1 MKEHSVGKIT
11 VLAAIK
17 GLVSEGEAVR
27 KKASENP
34 PDIAAISLSP
44 EELLGLRK
52 YISEGEFDIGLYAY
66 EEAYLANLRTFGE
79 VRAPAPCY
87 VEFLKV
93 ADRLGI
99 PLVPLDMNDDEFADT
114 YIENVSGMDFI
125 GHMMRERRLERKN
138 FRVRDVEDFIIQW
151 DRFISRNRGLRAV
164 ERAREEYMGKKL
176 ASLSGK
182 GRVLAMVDF
191 ERAEGVVRA
200 MAKYL

>member
-1 MKEHSVGKIT
+1 MKEHNMGKIT

-17 GLVSEGEAVR
+17 GLVSEGEAV
-27 KKASENP
+27 KKRAHESP
-34 PDIAAISLSP
+34 PNIAAISLSP
-44 EELLGLRK
+44 EELLGLRQ
-52 YISEGEFDIGLYAY
+52 YLREGEFDIGLYAY

-87 VEFLKV
+87 VEFLKA
-93 ADRLGI
+93 ADRLEV

-125 GHMMRERRLERKN
+125 GHMMRERRLERKS
-138 FRVRDVEDFIIQW
+138 FKVRSVEDFIIQW

-164 ERAREEYMGKKL
+164 EREREEYMGKKL
-176 ASLSGK
+176 ASLSKK
-182 GRVLAMVDF
+182 GSVLAMVDF
-191 ERAEGVVRA
+191 ERAEGVLAA